1 MIERIFPMGELRE
14 LPRPL
19 YFALAAR
26 LICRGTWG
34 EIMHK
39 LALLVAG
46 IALAAMPVAIA
57 AAAQDWT
64 HIASAEG
71 EWDVAY
77 DPSRLVRSGRTV
89 KVWLRRTL
97 VEADD
102 GVSYYLSQAEFD
114 CARSTARI
122 LYTAAYD
129 AAGSILTTDPEPVPA
144 EPIPP
149 GSFFESIEERVCR

>member
-1 MIERIFPMGELRE
+1 MGELRE

-19 YFALAAR
+19 YFPLAAR
-26 LICRGTWG
+26 LIWRGIWG
-34 EIMHK
+34 AIMHK
-39 LALLVAG
+39 LALLVTA
-46 IALAAMPVAIA
+46 IALAATPVA
-57 AAAQDWT
+57 AAAAEQDWT
-64 HIASAEG
+64 HIGSAEG
-71 EWDVAY
+71 EWDLAY
-77 DPSRLVRSGRTV
+77 DPARLVRSGRTV

-97 VEADD
+97 VESDD
-102 GVSYYLSQAEFD
+102 GISYYLSQAEFD

-149 GSFFESIEERVCR
+149 GSFFESVQERVCR